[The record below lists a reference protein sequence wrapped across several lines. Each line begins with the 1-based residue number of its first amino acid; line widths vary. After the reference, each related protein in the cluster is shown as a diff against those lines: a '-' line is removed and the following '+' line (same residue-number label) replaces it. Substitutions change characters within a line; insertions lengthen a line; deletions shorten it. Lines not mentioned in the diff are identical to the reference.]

1 MFLKIE
7 KINLGQENLKLFKP
21 GTPHWEENVS
31 KVSLLIVLILQA
43 LCNQILLQL
52 VWHHDFLR
60 YQRRTDGACR
70 PVAVLNKT
78 KLDTTASI
86 FS

>member
-1 MFLKIE
+1 MLLEIE
-7 KINLGQENLKLFKP
+7 KINLGQEDLKLFKP
-21 GTPHWEENVS
+21 GTPHWEENVP
-31 KVSLLIVLILQA
+31 KVSLLIALILRV

-60 YQRRTDGACR
+60 YQHKADGAFH

-78 KLDTTASI
+78 KLDTTVSI